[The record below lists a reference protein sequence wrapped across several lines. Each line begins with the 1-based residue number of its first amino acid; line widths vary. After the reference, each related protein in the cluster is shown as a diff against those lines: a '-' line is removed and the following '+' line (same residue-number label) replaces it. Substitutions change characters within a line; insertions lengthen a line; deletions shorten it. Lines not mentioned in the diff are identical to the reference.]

1 MWNIFLLAQQF
12 FVQHSIFF
20 VLPNVNIKNI
30 VNKEK

>member
-1 MWNIFLLAQQF
+1 MWNIFFAGKQF